1 MKKLSF
7 EIDNAILEETDYI
20 TGKMQIS
27 RSRYINEALC
37 MFNAY
42 NKRQILKEQLKK
54 ESLLTSTNSLEI
66 LKEFETDPDQSSD

>member
-1 MKKLSF
+1 MKKFSF
-7 EIDNAILEETDYI
+7 EIDNAILEKTDYI

-42 NKRQILKEQLKK
+42 NKRQILKEQLEK

-66 LKEFETDPDQSSD
+66 LKEFETCPDQSSD